1 MTSSSHSLPTTQLN
15 QCTKPATESTTSNQ
29 RQRPNFQPKERQDE
43 DTKMLPLSTI
53 YQASLLY
60 TLIIFAAGFILG
72 CIRVPLIEP
81 LSGERY
87 AQLLEMPLMF
97 VIIRRAASVAVAD
110 LHHYVLCQ
118 STHGGTKQ
126 LDGLLPHPTITFSA
140 FLMGLIGLVQFLV
153 LELGFYLVVSW
164 GKGEVDKTAWDWIG
178 EMDPVVRVVFLGVL
192 GTVPL
197 LPVWEA

>member
-1 MTSSSHSLPTTQLN
+1 
-15 QCTKPATESTTSNQ
+15 
-29 RQRPNFQPKERQDE
+29 
-43 DTKMLPLSTI
+43 MLPLSTI

-81 LSGERY
+81 ISGERY

-118 STHGGTKQ
+118 STRGGKKQ

-164 GKGEVDKTAWDWIG
+164 GKGEVNKTAWDWIG

-192 GTVPL
+192 GTVPF